1 MAKSDEQKYYL
12 GNRNLPKAETE
23 FEWTPEMKAKWE
35 AMMDLDRQ
43 SAEVA
48 QKQKAPEMNPDIVY
62 DQLSQT
68 MEAGMRRDE
77 TYLDFVFDA
86 LDHENWPA
94 AVNAILDALWIDD
107 IPVAADEA
115 LEVLLM
121 DVQSEDDL
129 AGAVAEWV
137 SRYWKVNDSGR
148 IMGRK

>member
-1 MAKSDEQKYYL
+1 MNLLRKYINEL
-12 GNRNLPKAETE
+12 LESPE
-23 FEWTPEMKAKWE
+23 FEWTPEMKSKWKE
-35 AMMDLDRQ
+35 SLDVDRRN
-43 SAEVA
+43 AELV
-48 QKQKAPEMNPDIVY
+48 QGVGRMNPDVVY

-68 MEAGMRRDE
+68 MQAGMHASE

-121 DVQSEDDL
+121 SVQSEDDL

-137 SRYWKVNDSGR
+137 PRYWKVNDHGR